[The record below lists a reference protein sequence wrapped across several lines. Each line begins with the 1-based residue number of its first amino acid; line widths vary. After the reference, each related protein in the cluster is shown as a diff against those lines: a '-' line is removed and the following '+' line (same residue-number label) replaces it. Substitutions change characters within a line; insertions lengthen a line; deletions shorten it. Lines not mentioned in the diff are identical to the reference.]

1 MEIND
6 PSDEIAESAPSSR
19 ICTEEIASPVATT
32 IIDLNDDCLREIC
45 DYLNLAELCI
55 FADVCRRFKQN
66 AQAKF
71 RSLKTKDVTKEVW
84 IDLPDIAKYR
94 MLRNFGGSITSLI
107 GVALKRNN
115 EYLVL
120 MIIRHCGEA
129 LKSLTLHNFRINAYL
144 GERLLSLI
152 ARLEKFGII
161 ECHCQPSFC
170 EQLPFHS
177 ANLRELEF
185 KFEYYSQCS
194 NVFVLG
200 GLPQTFPKLESFSM
214 VDLENRDLK
223 AFLIKNQQLKTINL
237 ESANGNED
245 NFGLIVEHLSTLEN
259 LGIVVSKRWNI
270 ENHGHLRR
278 MRALKNL
285 VMKSHRSTNVDSILN
300 KMATEKVPI
309 ENLEL
314 IKCPG
319 NKGLLMA
326 IPKFEK
332 IKVLRLMDVENIT
345 LMDVVKLCNRFEHLT
360 ELWYRTETPFPM
372 ADILTLIRSGKKLQK
387 LHLHK
392 KKWDLAID
400 TDAYMNIVDII
411 KMRRNEHNHLE
422 LILMG
427 KYNTVSV
434 ENGIMSANKNWLS
447 LELKTD
453 WEEID
458 FGFPSHDDYDFE
470 FNFELDFLTS
480 FASRTRRRRL

>member
-6 PSDEIAESAPSSR
+6 PSDGIAESAPATR
-19 ICTEEIASPVATT
+19 FCTEEIASPIATT
-32 IIDLNDDCLREIC
+32 IVDLNDDCLREIC
-45 DYLNLAELCI
+45 DYLNLTELCI
-55 FADVCRRFKQN
+55 FADVCSRFKQN

-71 RSLKTKDVTKEVW
+71 RSLKTKDVSKEVW
-84 IDLPDIAKYR
+84 IDMPDIAKYR
-94 MLRNFGGSITSLI
+94 MLRNFGASITSLI
-107 GVALKRNN
+107 AVALKRNN

-129 LKSLTLHNFRINAYL
+129 LKALTLHSFRINAYL

-170 EQLPFHS
+170 ERLPFHS
-177 ANLRELEF
+177 SNLRELEF

-223 AFLIKNQQLKTINL
+223 AFLIKNRQLKTINL

-245 NFGLIVEHLSTLEN
+245 NFSLIAEHLPTLEN

-270 ENHGHLRR
+270 ENHGNLRR
-278 MRALKNL
+278 MSALKSL
-285 VMKSHRSTNVDSILN
+285 VMKSHRSTNVDSILT
-300 KMATEKVPI
+300 KMSAEKVPI

-319 NKGLLMA
+319 NKGLLMV

-332 IKVLRLMDVENIT
+332 IKVLRLMDVEYVKVP
-345 LMDVVKLCNRFEHLT
+345 DVVKLCNRLEDLT
-360 ELWYRTETPFPM
+360 ELLFRTDTSLPIP
-372 ADILTLIRSGKKLQK
+372 DILTLIRSGKKLQK
-387 LHLHK
+387 LHLQK
-392 KKWDLAID
+392 KNWDLAID
-400 TDAYMNIVDII
+400 TDTYMKIVDII
-411 KMRRNEHNHLE
+411 KMRRNAHKHLE
-422 LILMG
+422 LVLMG
-427 KYNTVSV
+427 KHNTINVSK
-434 ENGIMSANKNWLS
+434 GIMFANRNCLS

-458 FGFPSHDDYDFE
+458 FGFPVHDDIEFE

-480 FASRTRRRRL
+480 FARTRRRRL